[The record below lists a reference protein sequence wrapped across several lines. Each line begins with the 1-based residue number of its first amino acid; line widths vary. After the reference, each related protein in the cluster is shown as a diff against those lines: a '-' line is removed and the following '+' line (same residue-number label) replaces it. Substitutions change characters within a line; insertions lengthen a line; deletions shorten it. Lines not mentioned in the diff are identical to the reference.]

1 MIEEYCK
8 KLKLGKNL
16 VDNIKKIGIED
27 KYEFIS
33 ELFRLEVEHRDIAR
47 RNFKMKSA
55 GFYTMKYL
63 EDYYF
68 ADIKL
73 PHGLPL
79 EELKNL
85 SFCRNK
91 ENIIMYGNPGT
102 GKTHLAT
109 ALGIEAVN
117 KDFNVGFYRTSSLV
131 DKLVEAKKNNELI
144 KLLNKLSKLDLLI
157 MDEWGYI
164 PLDREGSQLLFQVI
178 SDCYEIK
185 SVIITT
191 NLEFGKWVNIFYD
204 KEMTAAMIDRLV
216 HHSHLLMFEGDGYR
230 VKNSLIGK

>member
-16 VDNIKKIGIED
+16 LYNIKKIDIED

-55 GFYTMKYL
+55 GFYTLKYL
-63 EDYYF
+63 DDYNF
-68 ADIKL
+68 ADVKL
-73 PHGLPL
+73 PHQLPL
-79 EELKNL
+79 EGLKNL
-85 SFCRNK
+85 SFLSNK

-109 ALGIEAVN
+109 ALGIEAVK

-131 DKLVEAKKNNELI
+131 NKLVEAKKNNELI
-144 KLLNKLSKLDLLI
+144 KLLNKLSKLDLVI

-216 HHSHLLMFEGDGYR
+216 HHSHLLMFEGDSFR
-230 VKNSLIGK
+230 VKNSLIKK